1 MLLLCGTRKGL
12 FLLHG
17 DEDRA
22 AWKLEGPLL
31 TGWSVYHAI
40 RDRRDGSLQ
49 VAANNFVYGGTFQ
62 RSADEGKTWE
72 RAEGL
77 GLPEESGLKLEE
89 TWHVEPGRDD
99 GEIWLGATPGILFR
113 SADGG
118 ESFEPVQ
125 SMLDHPTREKWE
137 PGAGGMCCHSIQLDP
152 SDPNRMYIAISAA
165 GTFRTDD
172 GTESWSPANK
182 GVAADFFPEPDNFPE
197 VGQCVHKLLLHP
209 ERPDRL
215 WQQNHCGVYRSDD
228 RGETWER
235 LEGNGL
241 PSGFGF
247 PLALDPRD
255 PDVAYVI
262 PEVGAENRVTLGR
275 EARRLPD
282 RRRRRELGAG
292 LERPPRARL
301 GGGDARGLHVRRA
314 RAVRRLLRDA
324 ERLGVRVDRRRRE
337 LDGDRAPASARALG
351 RSGVVLVRLP
361 SLLAA
366 QAGGQSQF
374 EVEAATARACAAP
387 AARCGSPPRRERR
400 ASPAR
405 ERVRGRQGRPAS
417 WKD

>member
-1 MLLLCGTRKGL
+1 VLLLCGTRKGL

-22 AWKLEGPLL
+22 AWQLEGPLL

-40 RDRRDGSLQ
+40 RDRCDGSLQ

-62 RSADEGKTWE
+62 RSADEGKTWA

-77 GLPEESGLKLEE
+77 GLPEQSGLKLEE
-89 TWHVEPGRDD
+89 TWHVEPGRED

-113 SADGG
+113 STDGG
-118 ESFEPVQ
+118 GSFAPVQ
-125 SMLDHPTREKWE
+125 SVLDHPTREKWE

-172 GTESWSPANK
+172 GAESWSPANN

-262 PEVGAENRVTLGR
+262 PEVGAENRVT
-275 EARRLPD
+275 PD
-282 RRRRRELGAG
+282 
-292 LERPPRARL
+292 ARL
-301 GGGDARGLHVRRA
+301 GVYRTDDGGTSWALASNGLPEPA
-314 RAVRRLLRDA
+314 WSAVMREGLTFDRL
-324 ERLGVRVDRRRRE
+324 E
-337 LDGDRAPASARALG
+337 P
-351 RSGVVLVRLP
+351 SGVYFGTQSGSVFASTDAGESWTEIARQLPPVL
-361 SLLAA
+361 S
-366 QAGGQSQF
+366 
-374 EVEAATARACAAP
+374 VEAAW
-387 AARCGSPPRRERR
+387 S
-400 ASPAR
+400 
-405 ERVRGRQGRPAS
+405 
-417 WKD
+417 